1 MERPKRIWTKVEKL
15 KIKEI
20 LALTTQPFVTSLS
33 ASTIKIVSILCK
45 LEMFNFLNYPDIGSP
60 TALRNGNL

>member
-1 MERPKRIWTKVEKL
+1 MEVEKL

-20 LALTTQPFVTSLS
+20 LALTTQPSITSLS
-33 ASTIKIVSILCK
+33 VSTSKIASILCK

-60 TALRNGNL
+60 